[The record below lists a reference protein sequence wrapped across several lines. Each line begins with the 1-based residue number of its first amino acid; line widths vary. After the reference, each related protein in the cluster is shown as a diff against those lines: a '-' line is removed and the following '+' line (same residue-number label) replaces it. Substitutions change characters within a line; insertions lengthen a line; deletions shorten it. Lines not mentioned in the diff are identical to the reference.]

1 MKFQRRLSQ
10 LLLNLAFATALPALA
25 SAQVTPRSVYVSVL
39 DDAGV
44 PVDEF
49 GPSDVIV
56 REDNVSREVLR
67 VVPADEPMQIA
78 VLVDNSQAA
87 GPFIRDYRQALPAF
101 IAELSDPT
109 YGGGHQVAIVA
120 VAERPTMLTDYTVD
134 QDELRKGV
142 DRLYSM
148 SGSGSYLLDGIIEI
162 SRGLEKRGARRPVIV
177 AISTEGPELSE
188 RHFDQVLKPLRESG
202 AALHVIVLGNWS
214 DQSYDRSHVLEV
226 GPRETGGSRTSLFVG
241 SALTNRLKQLGA
253 ELSRQFQVTYARP
266 QSLIPPE
273 RVTVTTARPGLTV
286 RGTTIAGDRDQVG
299 P

>member
-1 MKFQRRLSQ
+1 MKPQRRLPQ

-87 GPFIRDYRQALPAF
+87 GPFIRDYRQGLPAF

-142 DRLYSM
+142 DRLFSM

-177 AISTEGPELSE
+177 AITTEGPELSG
-188 RHFDQVLKPLRESG
+188 RHYDQVLEPLRESG

-214 DQSYDRSHVLEV
+214 NQSYDRSHVLEV
-226 GPRETGGSRTSLFVG
+226 GPRETGGSRSSLFVG

-273 RVTVTTARPGLTV
+273 RVTVTAARPGLTV
-286 RGTTIAGDRDQVG
+286 RGTTIAGDRDPVG